1 MFANMY
7 MCVPCV
13 SLVSTEAT
21 CVSDYLGIGVTGYC
35 KRPCECYELGSSVRA
50 MSALITE

>member
-7 MCVPCV
+7 MCAPCV

-21 CVSDYLGIGVTGYC
+21 CVSNTLGIGVTDYC
-35 KRPCECYELGSSVRA
+35 KPPCECYELGSSGK
-50 MSALITE
+50 SNECFNH